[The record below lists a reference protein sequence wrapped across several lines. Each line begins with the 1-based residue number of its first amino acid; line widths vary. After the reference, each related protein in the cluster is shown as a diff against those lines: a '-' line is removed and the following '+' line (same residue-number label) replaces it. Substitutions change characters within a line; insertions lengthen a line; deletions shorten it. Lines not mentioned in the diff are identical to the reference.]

1 MGGQCEVDNITYAMF
16 LSERVRSRVEDAG
29 RVVLTDTEAVAL
41 VRTKEMH
48 LVLLVIAVIA
58 SVASAPHAGN
68 QGTKVAGFPIFA
80 FLVANVAQGIKPG
93 VTATEFGHHVARS
106 IGGFFLSLFGMM
118 LCMLVTFF

>member
-1 MGGQCEVDNITYAMF
+1 M
-16 LSERVRSRVEDAG
+16 
-29 RVVLTDTEAVAL
+29 LTDTEAVAL

-106 IGGFFLSLFGMM
+106 IGGFFLSLFGVM